1 MRTFLAL
8 PQTTLNLG
16 FSVVCAT
23 HGYILIHLTNLS
35 LIPSLVFF
43 SAILL
48 LKVLICAIIL
58 PHLECMS
65 LFILNLLSLSSHLLI
80 YPCHLLVHNPTL
92 SPHGFLPSSQFQP
105 TRLPPG
111 HSTHHLQFNLKD
123 NYHVMLCSLL
133 PTQPHT
139 YHMSLLFNQPSL
151 YLHLKSN

>member
-48 LKVLICAIIL
+48 LKVLIYAIIL

-65 LFILNLLSLSSHLLI
+65 LIISNLLSLSSHLLL
-80 YPCHLLVHNPTL
+80 YPCHLPVHNPTL

-139 YHMSLLFNQPSL
+139 YHMSLLFNQPL
-151 YLHLKSN
+151 